1 MIAQEPLPHGAVHGA
16 LPDISHRM
24 HCKLPS
30 VDAVSLAPPMTE
42 AARARSARG
51 LRQLMARIVL
61 ACLLV
66 FSQQQAVLHWLSH
79 AIEATQESERDQ
91 PAHPHCDLCD
101 QLVAFAASLP
111 ASPVALPARTE
122 LSFAVPALHRHT
134 HTRATACAA
143 YEPRAPPLA

>member
-1 MIAQEPLPHGAVHGA
+1 
-16 LPDISHRM
+16 
-24 HCKLPS
+24 
-30 VDAVSLAPPMTE
+30 MTE
-42 AARARSARG
+42 AVPVRSAHGWRR
-51 LRQLMARIVL
+51 LTARIVL

-111 ASPVALPARTE
+111 ASPTALPARAE
-122 LSFAVPALHRHT
+122 LSFAVPALQGHT
-134 HTRATACAA
+134 HPRVTACAA